1 MASRDTANKQHETTP
16 DAPNTPDVVDT
27 VRAQVDDDVVEPAAV
42 ADVSAANDDS
52 GTDLNQPVVTDA
64 ESKAAPA
71 SKPRRSR
78 KKATVVDAAAPDV
91 ILDGAAEP
99 VPAPKKRR
107 SARRRPDNRLALPVI
122 VTDETV
128 LLPHMSIPYPIED
141 DETALAVDR
150 AMRMDPRL
158 VLVLTERRVQGDVI
172 SPEREKGPSPDLID
186 LMTDLIAREI
196 GDLEEQGLISGMED
210 DDNAT
215 IVESEEPLHEEH
227 FELCEVGV
235 IAEVGQYISRPGGQ
249 DHIILQGIAR
259 GVVEEIIQDQPYVAA
274 KVRRVDETAS
284 DSTKTE
290 AAMAAVL
297 EQIESYM
304 SMLPNVPEEVLT
316 MVRSVDEPGWLA
328 DLIAF
333 SPEFSSDQRQSLLEA
348 LDPIERLRQL
358 SVLIQKRL
366 NVLHLRQEIQ
376 SEAQAGM
383 DKQQREYFLREQ
395 LRAIQKE
402 LGEGS
407 SEEALANEIR
417 EKIEAAGMPDEVKA
431 KALVQVERL
440 EQQHPFSPEIGVI
453 RTYLEWLT
461 ELPWSA
467 ETVDR
472 LDLDEAAR
480 ILNEDHYG
488 LDKVKDRIIEFIAVR
503 KLAGDKLRA
512 PILCFVG
519 PPGVGKTS
527 LGKSIARAIG
537 REYVRM
543 SLGGVRDEAEIRGHR
558 RTYVGAMPGRVIKA
572 LRDAKSRNPVMVL
585 DEVDKL
591 GSDTFRGDPS
601 SALLEVLD
609 PEQNTTFSDHY
620 LEVPFDLSKA
630 IFITTANM
638 LDPIPPALRDR
649 MEIIEVSG
657 YTELEKLA
665 IARNY
670 LLPKAL
676 ESHGL
681 TPEQLS
687 MTDAALQT
695 VIREF
700 TSESGVRN
708 LEREIGSLT
717 RKVAR
722 AFAGSNPPEAVTLDG
737 PDVETYLGIP
747 RYDFGLAEEQD
758 EVGVA
763 TGAAVTSVGGDLL
776 SIEVTVM
783 PGKGDLILTG
793 KLGDV
798 MQESAKAA
806 LSYART
812 HATRLGIEE
821 GYFDKHNIH
830 VHLPAGAIPKDGPS
844 AGIGLATAMI
854 SAMTGVKVRKDV
866 AMTGEITLRGKV
878 LPIGG
883 LREKTLA
890 AHRGGIKTF
899 LLPKRNAKD
908 LSELPDIVRRELELI
923 EVNHLDEV
931 LEIAFV
937 GGTSHQAGTASSSG
951 TVEKSPGQDAPAKE
965 KTPAASRRRKPVEA
979 PGQEP
984 VPASAS
990 LTSR

>member
-1 MASRDTANKQHETTP
+1 MPARDKHHEPQDDLIEETTADPTIGTGDEAVPARAASRARQRTAAEPAGDKP
-16 DAPNTPDVVDT
+16 KT
-27 VRAQVDDDVVEPAAV
+27 VR
-42 ADVSAANDDS
+42 
-52 GTDLNQPVVTDA
+52 
-64 ESKAAPA
+64 KR
-71 SKPRRSR
+71 KPR
-78 KKATVVDAAAPDV
+78 KKA
-91 ILDGAAEP
+91 P
-99 VPAPKKRR
+99 VKPTF
-107 SARRRPDNRLALPVI
+107 ALPVVI
-122 VTDETV
+122 TEETI

-141 DETALAVDR
+141 EETARAIDR
-150 AMRMDPRL
+150 AMRMNPRL
-158 VLVLTERRVQGDVI
+158 VLLLTERRVLPAGEG
-172 SPEREKGPSPDLID
+172 SPGTPEPDLID
-186 LMTDLIAREI
+186 MMTDLIAEQVADGI
-196 GDLEEQGLISGMED
+196 DFNTPAEPTEGTDPDWDLLD
-210 DDNAT
+210 DDQAQY
-215 IVESEEPLHEEH
+215 
-227 FELCEVGV
+227 ELCQVGV

-249 DHIILQGIAR
+249 DHVILQGVAR
-259 GVVEEIIQDQPYVAA
+259 GVAEELIQDSPFVAA
-274 KVRRVDETAS
+274 RVVREDDQPA
-284 DSTKTE
+284 DPAQTE

-297 EQIESYM
+297 EQIESYI

-333 SPEFSSDQRQSLLEA
+333 SPEFTSTQRQQLLEI

-358 SVLIQKRL
+358 SVMIQKRL
-366 NVLHLRQEIQ
+366 NVLNLRHEIQ
-376 SEAQAGM
+376 TEAQAGM
-383 DKQQREYFLREQ
+383 DRQQREYFLREQ

-417 EKIEAAGMPDEVKA
+417 EKIEAAGMPDDVKA
-431 KALVQVERL
+431 KALIQVERL

-461 ELPWSA
+461 ELPWA
-467 ETVDR
+467 KETEDR
-472 LDLDEAAR
+472 LDLEEAAQ
-480 ILNEDHYG
+480 ILDDDHYG
-488 LDKVKDRIIEFIAVR
+488 LEKVKERIVEYIAVR

-572 LRDAKSRNPVMVL
+572 LRDAGSRNPVLVL

-591 GSDTFRGDPS
+591 GADTFRGDPS

-609 PEQNTTFSDHY
+609 PEQNSTFSDHY

-657 YTELEKLA
+657 YTELEKLE
-665 IARNY
+665 IAKNY
-670 LLPKAL
+670 LVPKAL
-676 ESHGL
+676 DGHGL
-681 TPEQLS
+681 TPEQL
-687 MTDAALQT
+687 TITEDALRT
-695 VIREF
+695 VIREY
-700 TSESGVRN
+700 TEESGVRN
-708 LEREIGSLT
+708 LEREIGSLC

-722 AFAGSNPPEAVTLDG
+722 KFAGATPPEAVTVDADAAHG
-737 PDVETYLGIP
+737 YLGVP
-747 RYDFGLAEEQD
+747 RYEFGLAEEQD
-758 EVGVA
+758 EIGVA

-783 PGKGDLILTG
+783 PGKGDLSLTG

-798 MQESAKAA
+798 MQESARAA
-806 LSYART
+806 LSYARSR
-812 HATRLGIEE
+812 ADRLGIDPAL
-821 GYFDKHNIH
+821 FDKSNIH
-830 VHLPAGAIPKDGPS
+830 VHVPAGAIPKDGPS
-844 AGIGLATAMI
+844 AGITMATALI
-854 SAMTGVKVRKDV
+854 SAMTGAQVRRDV

-899 LLPKRNAKD
+899 ILPKKNAKD
-908 LSELPDIVRRELELI
+908 LSELPDVVKQGLEL
-923 EVNHLDEV
+923 VQVSTLDEV
-931 LEIAFV
+931 LDVALVHGEERAL
-937 GGTSHQAGTASSSG
+937 HQAPPPTG
-951 TVEKSPGQDAPAKE
+951 TVDTPERPARKPRPDAKRTPLDAPGVQD
-965 KTPAASRRRKPVEA
+965 PL
-979 PGQEP
+979 
-984 VPASAS
+984 PASLA
-990 LTSR
+990 

>member
-1 MASRDTANKQHETTP
+1 MADHDKDLDRTP
-16 DAPNTPDVVDT
+16 DQDDHSTP
-27 VRAQVDDDVVEPAAV
+27 
-42 ADVSAANDDS
+42 
-52 GTDLNQPVVTDA
+52 A
-64 ESKAAPA
+64 EDQAPA
-71 SKPRRSR
+71 VESSTDTSPARKPRARKSRAAASDDAGSEEQPAPRKRSPRR
-78 KKATVVDAAAPDV
+78 KKQAK
-91 ILDGAAEP
+91 E
-99 VPAPKKRR
+99 
-107 SARRRPDNRLALPVI
+107 SLALPVI
-122 VTDETV
+122 ITDETI
-128 LLPHMSIPYPIED
+128 LLPHMSIPYPVED
-141 DETALAVDR
+141 DETARAIDR
-150 AMRMDPRL
+150 AMRMTPRY
-158 VLVLTERRVQGDVI
+158 VLVLTERPVEQQDGEAQNGPV
-172 SPEREKGPSPDLID
+172 PERDLID
-186 LMTDLIAREI
+186 MMTDLIA
-196 GDLEEQGLISGMED
+196 EEAGNDGFEYISRDEPSTSNNSDQWD
-210 DDNAT
+210 DT
-215 IVESEEPLHEEH
+215 IQY
-227 FELCEVGV
+227 ELCNVGV

-249 DHIILQGIAR
+249 DHVILQGITR
-259 GVVEEIIQDQPYVAA
+259 GVAEELIQDQPFVAA
-274 KVRRVDETAS
+274 RVRREDDVVS
-284 DSTKTE
+284 DPGRTE
-290 AAMAAVL
+290 AAMSAVL
-297 EQIESYM
+297 EQIESYI

-333 SPEFSSDQRQSLLEA
+333 SPEFSSQQRQTLLETI
-348 LDPIERLRQL
+348 DPIERLRQL
-358 SVLIQKRL
+358 SVMIQKRL
-366 NVLHLRQEIQ
+366 DVLNLRHEIQ

-383 DKQQREYFLREQ
+383 DRQQREYFLREQ

-407 SEEALANEIR
+407 SEEAVANEIR
-417 EKIEAAGMPDEVKA
+417 EKIETSGMPEEVRA
-431 KALVQVERL
+431 KAMAQVERL

-461 ELPWSA
+461 ELPWA
-467 ETVDR
+467 VQTEDR
-472 LDLDEAAR
+472 LDLDEAAT
-480 ILNEDHYG
+480 ILDEDHYG
-488 LDKVKDRIIEFIAVR
+488 LEKVKERIVEFIAVR

-572 LRDAKSRNPVMVL
+572 VRDAKSLNPVIVL

-609 PEQNTTFSDHY
+609 PEQNSTFSDHY
-620 LEVPFDLSKA
+620 LEVPFDLSKV

-657 YTELEKLA
+657 YTEIEKLA
-665 IARNY
+665 IAQNY
-670 LLPKAL
+670 LVPKTL

-681 TPEQLS
+681 TDQQLII
-687 MTDAALQT
+687 TPDAMRR
-695 VIREF
+695 VIREY
-700 TSESGVRN
+700 TEESGVRN
-708 LEREIGSLT
+708 LEREVGSLC

-722 AFAGSNPPEAVTLDG
+722 KFAGSNPPESITIEEGTVPG
-737 PDVETYLGIP
+737 YLGIP

-783 PGKGDLILTG
+783 PGKGDLSLTG

-798 MQESAKAA
+798 MQESARAA
-806 LSYART
+806 LSYARSR
-812 HATRLGIEE
+812 ATSLGIEPDV
-821 GYFDKHNIH
+821 FDKNNIH
-830 VHLPAGAIPKDGPS
+830 VHIPAGAIPKDGPS
-844 AGIGLATAMI
+844 AGITMATALI
-854 SAMTGVKVRKDV
+854 SALTGVQVRRDV

-899 LLPKRNAKD
+899 ILPKKNAKD
-908 LSELPDIVRRELELI
+908 IADIPDVVKADLELV
-923 EVNHLDEV
+923 EVSTLEEV
-931 LEIAFV
+931 LATALVHEPGA
-937 GGTSHQAGTASSSG
+937 TSHSGSSSG
-951 TVEKSPGQDAPAKE
+951 KPGRSRKPRHGPIDAPG
-965 KTPAASRRRKPVEA
+965 TIQDPL
-979 PGQEP
+979 
-984 VPASAS
+984 PASMKP
-990 LTSR
+990 